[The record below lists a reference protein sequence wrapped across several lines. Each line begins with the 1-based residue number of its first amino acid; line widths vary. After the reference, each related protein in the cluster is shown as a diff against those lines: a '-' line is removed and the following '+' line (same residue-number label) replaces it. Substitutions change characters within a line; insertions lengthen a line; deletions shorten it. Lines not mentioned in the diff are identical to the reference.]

1 MTAKSLLNHLQLL
14 DKRYGLE
21 EVPIFIFHN
30 SEPSAFKFMGISID
44 MHDNGAVKQIQINVT
59 KDNKYKS

>member
-1 MTAKSLLNHLQLL
+1 MNHLLML

-21 EVPIFIFHN
+21 DVPIEIFHN

-44 MHDNGAVKQIQINVT
+44 MYDNRNVKEIQVNVT

>member
-1 MTAKSLLNHLQLL
+1 MTAKSLLNHLMLL

-21 EVPIFIFHN
+21 EVPVFIFHN

-44 MHDNGAVKQIQINVT
+44 MEDTGTVKQIQINVT